1 MKAEEKGKSEKGEG
15 RGVKEED
22 EKQKVDSD
30 DFNSSFILPSSF
42 LIWA

>member
-15 RGVKEED
+15 RRVKEED
-22 EKQKVDSD
+22 GRQKVDSD
-30 DFNSSFILPSSF
+30 DFNSSFILPPSS